1 MVILSS
7 NNIPKNKT
15 KPVKRRIVNK
25 LSIMRAFFIILTF
38 SILLTGCMTSNFT
51 KTGDT
56 YSALPEGYPVKVVLT
71 GLDDEIE
78 YEEIGALQVK
88 QSDMNDLSKAVEFA
102 KKKARERGGDIIF
115 LLSSDSNTAISS
127 YQFGVI
133 SEENNSYIFIVGKQ
147 I

>member
-1 MVILSS
+1 MRDIFVIL
-7 NNIPKNKT
+7 T
-15 KPVKRRIVNK
+15 V
-25 LSIMRAFFIILTF
+25 
-38 SILLTGCMTSNFT
+38 SILFTGCMTSNFT
-51 KTGDT
+51 TTGNT
-56 YSALPEGYPVKVVLT
+56 YDALPENYPVKVVLT

-102 KKKARERGGDIIF
+102 KKKARKRGGDIIF

-133 SEENNSYIFIVGKQ
+133 SEEKNSFIFIVGKQ
-147 I
+147 ME